1 MADVFHEVDEQLR
14 SAKYQAAVR
23 TGWPYAAALVII
35 AILAVLG
42 TWIYDHQQ
50 QAAEGRA
57 SEAYAEGLQ
66 ALAKGDTAGAEASFG
81 NLARSGPRSYKS
93 LALMQEAG
101 LRLAA
106 NKPAEAADLLDEAA
120 KVAPDQITA
129 DSARLKAAWLLMDTR
144 PLAEIEQRL
153 LPLTADK
160 RPLRQLAREALALAR
175 LAAGHVQE
183 ARGDFE
189 VISLSQD
196 VSEAARARANAV
208 LGLIDSGGLANL
220 AAALK
225 TTPPPLPARPLPGAP
240 TLPAAPQAGV
250 PQ

>member
-1 MADVFHEVDEQLR
+1 VADVFHEVDEQLR
-14 SAKYQAAVR
+14 SAKYQTAVR
-23 TGWPYAAALVII
+23 ASWPYAAALVII
-35 AILAVLG
+35 AFLAWAGVA
-42 TWIYDHQQ
+42 IYNHQQ
-50 QAAEGRA
+50 EAAEGRA
-57 SEAYAEGLQ
+57 SQTYADGLQ
-66 ALAKGDTAGAEASFG
+66 ALAKSDRATAEADFDT
-81 NLARSGPRSYKS
+81 LARSGPRGYKA
-93 LALMQEAG
+93 LALMQQAG
-101 LRLAA
+101 LRLSAD
-106 NKPAEAADLLDEAA
+106 KPDEAASLLDAAA

-129 DSARLKAAWLLMDTR
+129 DTARLKAAWLLMDKH

-175 LAAGHVQE
+175 LQAGHIQE

-208 LGLIDSGGLANL
+208 LALIDSGGMANL

-225 TTPPPLPARPLPGAP
+225 ITPPPLPTRPAP
-240 TLPAAPQAGV
+240 SAPALPAAPQAGV
-250 PQ
+250 SQ